1 MIQTVNDNGIAI
13 TTIGMTDSSSFVFNI
28 IQTKNRDGIA
38 IISIGVMFIY
48 YIISRARC
56 QELSVREALTSCAGI
71 LYTSQYNTRTI
82 RSNHL
87 CI

>member
-1 MIQTVNDNGIAI
+1 MIQTTNDNGITI

-56 QELSVREALTSCAGI
+56 QELSVRTLLTSCAGI
-71 LYTSQYNTRTI
+71 LNTIQYNTHTI